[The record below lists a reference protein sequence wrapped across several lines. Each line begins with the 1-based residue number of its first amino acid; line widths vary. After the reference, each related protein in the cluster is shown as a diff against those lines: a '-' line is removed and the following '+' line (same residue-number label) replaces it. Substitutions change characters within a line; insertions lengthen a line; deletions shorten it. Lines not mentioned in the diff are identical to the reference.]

1 MKSENINLLNDIYYT
16 KKYAD
21 LYVDDNSS
29 LFHFEYREGGSLFI
43 NLAIKSPIDKIGLSD
58 CNEGYYDLETPY
70 GYGGFYINTKD
81 TDFIGRAVEKY
92 RKRCLEENIIAE
104 FIRFHPFN
112 PFPHE
117 FGRLFDMCIYDR
129 NVAVVDLQLSHEE
142 RWKQY
147 SGNTRNI
154 LRKCSKTQTFQRT
167 ENIEKFINLYYETMK
182 KNEADRFYFFIRQ
195 YFHDLLNLDGVYLYE
210 VVYEGKTIAMSFFM
224 YTSEIAHY
232 HLSANDTDY
241 LKLNANYFI
250 LDNAFEEAKKW
261 GATYFLLGGGRT
273 NDANDSLLK
282 FKQKYSKITQPFYI
296 AGMIYNSDKYREYVR
311 NWESDNE
318 GKGINYFLKYRLT
331 DR

>member
-1 MKSENINLLNDIYYT
+1 LKSGEINLTNDIYY
-16 KKYAD
+16 KRDYAK
-21 LYVDDNSS
+21 LYAGDKSS

-43 NLAIKSPIDKIGLSD
+43 NLAIKSPIDKIGFITCD
-58 CNEGYYDLETPY
+58 EGYYDLETPY
-70 GYGGFYINTKD
+70 GYGGFNTND
-81 TDFIGRAVEKY
+81 NSMDFVRHAIEKY
-92 RKRCLEENIIAE
+92 KKRCCEEKIIAE
-104 FIRFHPFN
+104 FIRFHTFN
-112 PFPHE
+112 SFPRK
-117 FGRLFDMCIYDR
+117 FVNFFDMCIYDR
-129 NVAVVDLQLSHEE
+129 NVAVVDLQLTCDE

-167 ENIEKFINLYYETMK
+167 ENIEKFVDLYYETMK
-182 KNEADRFYFFIRQ
+182 KNEADKFYFFDTQ

-224 YTSEIAHY
+224 CTSEIAHY

-250 LDNAFEEAKKW
+250 LDNVFEEARKW
-261 GATYFLLGGGRT
+261 DAKYFLLGGGRT

-282 FKQKYSKITQPFYI
+282 FKQKYSKLTKPFYI
-296 AGMIYNSDKYREYVR
+296 AGMIYNSDKYREYTDE
-311 NWESDNE
+311 WESHNE
-318 GKGINYFLKYRLT
+318 GKDINYFLKYRLT

>member
-29 LFHFEYREGGSLFI
+29 LFHFEYHEGGSLFI
-43 NLAIKSPIDKIGLSD
+43 NLAIKTLINKIGILNCD
-58 CNEGYYDLETPY
+58 EGYYDLETPY
-70 GYGGFYINTKD
+70 GYGGFYTNDFNI
-81 TDFIGRAVEKY
+81 DFIGRAIEKY
-92 RKRCLEENIIAE
+92 RERCYNEKIIAE

-112 PFPHE
+112 AFPHE

-154 LRKCSKTQTFQRT
+154 LRRCSKTQIFQRT
-167 ENIEKFINLYYETMK
+167 ENIEKFVDLYYKTMK
-182 KNEADRFYFFIRQ
+182 KNEAVKFYFFDMQ
-195 YFHDLLNLDGVYLYE
+195 YFHNLLNIDGVHLYE
-210 VVYEGKTIAMSFFM
+210 VVYEGKSIAMSFFM
-224 YTSEIAHY
+224 CTSEIAHY
-232 HLSANDTDY
+232 HLSANDSNY

-250 LDNAFEEAKKW
+250 LDNAFEEARKMNAK
-261 GATYFLLGGGRT
+261 YFLLGGGRT
-273 NDANDSLLK
+273 NDANDSLLR
-282 FKQKYSKITQPFYI
+282 FKQKYSKFTKPFYI
-296 AGMIYNSDKYREYVR
+296 AGMIYNHDKYRKYIHE
-311 NWESDNE
+311 WESHNE
-318 GKGINYFLKYRLT
+318 GKDINYFLKYRLT